1 MSDPGGF
8 LDKDPEVLKHS
19 TNAMIFLLE
28 KGLYA
33 LGNKLWPRQHRMLK
47 SSDVLGKTFV
57 AFQLSEGASRY
68 LS

>member
-47 SSDVLGKTFV
+47 SSDVLGKTVV